1 MLTKHVDYKKYQICR
16 ADYEYFLDDQIPPS
30 IAEIKDRDSTIFYCT
45 NIPFAACYIYTL
57 SGDVIIYHG
66 IVPKIILDI
75 ITIEELKKNFN
86 ENFWPGVIIHFFN
99 KHLVASPRD
108 VIIKDDL
115 DPILY
120 HVKRVK

>member
-16 ADYEYFLDDQIPPS
+16 ADYEYFLDNQIPPS
-30 IAEIKDRDSTIFYCT
+30 IAEIKDRDSTIFYRT
-45 NIPFAACYIYTL
+45 IIPVAACYIYTL

-75 ITIEELKKNFN
+75 ITIKELKKNFN
-86 ENFWPGVIIHFFN
+86 ENFWPEAIIHFFN